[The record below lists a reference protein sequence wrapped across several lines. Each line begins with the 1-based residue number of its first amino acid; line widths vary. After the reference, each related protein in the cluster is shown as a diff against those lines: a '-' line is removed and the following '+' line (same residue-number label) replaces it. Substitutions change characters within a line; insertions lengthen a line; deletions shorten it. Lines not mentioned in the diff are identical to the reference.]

1 MLALCPYIY
10 ENCLFVHSHF
20 DRFTSPMRN
29 SFYEYY
35 TYTYIISNKIRKTVE
50 HRERQT
56 ERDRDTDRQTDRVR
70 DKDRQTLRSIRTNKN

>member
-56 ERDRDTDRQTDRVR
+56 ERDRDTDRQRVLGFNVPSTAHGHLGA
-70 DKDRQTLRSIRTNKN
+70 K